1 MTSIKV
7 LKKYS
12 VFIIPILLILILTVI
27 YIVNT
32 DRPFYL
38 ISNFHFNLVE
48 ESKDENSNPKVN
60 KFLKSIS
67 ESASK
72 K

>member
-1 MTSIKV
+1 MISMKA

-12 VFIIPILLILILTVI
+12 FLIIPILIILISIYVI
-27 YIVNT
+27 KT

-48 ESKDENSNPKVN
+48 KSKDVDSNPKVN
-60 KFLKSIS
+60 QFLKSIS
-67 ESASK
+67 QSATK
-72 K
+72 N

>member
-1 MTSIKV
+1 MISMKA

-12 VFIIPILLILILTVI
+12 VFIIPILLILIVTLL

-48 ESKDENSNPKVN
+48 ESKDEESHPKVN
-60 KFLKSIS
+60 EFLKSIS